1 MGLKLFMEE
10 KMKKLKSWITGG
22 LLALLAV
29 PSFASI
35 DIVTLDETSGE
46 VAFDPSLLASPIVSV
61 VITTIS
67 VMAVLTLI
75 VVGVNWI
82 KRLIRGR

>member
-1 MGLKLFMEE
+1 
-10 KMKKLKSWITGG
+10 MKKFKSWITGG

-29 PSFASI
+29 PSFAAI
-35 DIVTLDETSGE
+35 DIVSLDETSGE
-46 VAFDPSLLASPIVSV
+46 VAFDPSLLATPIVSV

>member
-1 MGLKLFMEE
+1 
-10 KMKKLKSWITGG
+10 MKKLKSLVTGG

-29 PSFASI
+29 PSFAAI
-35 DIVTLDETSGE
+35 DIVSFDETSGE
-46 VAFDPSLLASPIVSV
+46 VAFDPSLLATPIVSV
-61 VITTIS
+61 VITTIG

>member
-1 MGLKLFMEE
+1 
-10 KMKKLKSWITGG
+10 MKKLKSWITGG
-22 LLALLAV
+22 LLALTAV
-29 PSFASI
+29 PSFAAI
-35 DIVTLDETSGE
+35 DIVTLDETSGD
-46 VAFDPSLLASPIVSV
+46 VTFDPSLLATPIVSV

-75 VVGVNWI
+75 VVGVMWI